1 MRSIDGGGG
10 GGGRS
15 GEKRG
20 GKRGGNEG
28 GRRGKG
34 ETRGK
39 KRGGRREE
47 GHTGIRGG
55 VCGVQSHFH
64 MGIWRLVGV
73 IRIWR
78 SVFRLKNIY
87 SVKKPGREI

>member
-1 MRSIDGGGG
+1 METPDHLHHGLRMRSIDGGGG

-64 MGIWRLVGV
+64 MGI
-73 IRIWR
+73 
-78 SVFRLKNIY
+78 
-87 SVKKPGREI
+87 

>member
-1 MRSIDGGGG
+1 MG

-15 GEKRG
+15 GE
-20 GKRGGNEG
+20 KRGGNEG

-47 GHTGIRGG
+47 GHTGIRGR
-55 VCGVQSHFH
+55 VCGVQWHFH
-64 MGIWRLVGV
+64 VGI
-73 IRIWR
+73 
-78 SVFRLKNIY
+78 
-87 SVKKPGREI
+87 